1 MNPQESRLVR
11 GTALTVLALVG
22 LRLLAAAWTPITFD
36 EAYYWMWSKHL
47 AGGYY
52 DHPPM
57 VAVVIRLGTLIAGD
71 TEFGVRLVS
80 ILSALPMSWAV
91 YRATEILF
99 GSRRAAASA
108 TILLNVTLMAAVGT
122 LIVTPDAPL
131 LVASSLLLFALAK
144 VLETGQ
150 GAWWLALGAAAGAA
164 DLSKYTALFFGPA
177 ILLWLIAI
185 PKLRRWLI
193 SPWLYLGGL
202 VAIAMFA
209 PVILWNAEH
218 HWVSFIKQMGR
229 ARIEDFRPAFI
240 AELIPTQIAFATP
253 LVWILGAMGLYALAT
268 RRDGTMAARV
278 LINAMFWT
286 IVVYF
291 IWHSLH
297 ARVEANWFA
306 PVYPAFA
313 VAAAVAANLTP
324 WGPRWQRV
332 ADFCRRWALPSG
344 VVMFALLIVQANT
357 GALSGYRRDATV
369 RSVGVG
375 WRELASEIEAVR
387 ARVGATCVLAPDYG
401 TTGWLAFYLPKGT
414 CVAQQNQ
421 RIRWVNMPEPDKAQL
436 AGKLLYVHEVWPID
450 HPLKHMFARVEKVA
464 EGARKRGPLTIETY
478 ALDVLEGDKGVVFDR
493 SPPPE
498 LYLGTERAGSIPSW
512 SRHTPRKYGIQQAGN
527 SRFLLWRRNTGSAAF
542 AEVSQREKYFAPMSD
557 PSFRDRLVANGKSA
571 ATARSRHG

>member
-108 TILLNVTLMAAVGT
+108 TILLNVSLMAAVGT

-150 GAWWLALGAAAGAA
+150 GAWWLAVGAAAGAA
-164 DLSKYTALFFGPA
+164 VLSKYTALFFGPA

-229 ARIEDFRPAFI
+229 ARIEGFRPAFI

-268 RRDGTMAARV
+268 RRDRAMAARV

-286 IVVYF
+286 IVAYF
-291 IWHSLH
+291 VWHSLH

-324 WGPRWQRV
+324 WEPRWQRV

-450 HPLKHMFARVEKVA
+450 HPLKRMFARVEKVA
-464 EGARKRGPLTIETY
+464 EVARKRGPLTIETY
-478 ALDVLEGDKGVVFDR
+478 ALDVLEGARGDVFDR

-498 LYLGTERAGSIPSW
+498 LE
-512 SRHTPRKYGIQQAGN
+512 
-527 SRFLLWRRNTGSAAF
+527 
-542 AEVSQREKYFAPMSD
+542 
-557 PSFRDRLVANGKSA
+557 
-571 ATARSRHG
+571 